1 VPTDQRTPPQ
11 APPRSRPARR
21 RLLIGGVIGLAFLV
35 LVVWWLRIPWAWSPV
50 DDAGH
55 VNSLAELM
63 RANGTFSGMIEYVER
78 NFRGDLD
85 WGLFRPSY
93 WVYPSLFY
101 LLTPE
106 WAHVV
111 RLIMAFVA
119 IGGPLLYFH
128 REGLRGPQFVFAAAL
143 LIAAS
148 SSLYV
153 GLFLVSLQE
162 LSGAALV
169 GIGLASRNRYL
180 RLVAWTLAA
189 WFKSPF
195 AWLLIG
201 QAIVDWRNGKRTLA
215 ASNGALGVV
224 TLGLATV
231 MARQGGYTAGYQL
244 DPFRIWNNLQVLL
257 EPMNSL
263 LLVALVWWILVT
275 RSKLKLRNES
285 WVFLIGWIGYTAQL
299 LPWYVSAYYMGP
311 ISYLLGLFLISTLP
325 TATKDLTTPR
335 ALFGLATPVVVALV
349 LVFAPINQGFQI
361 QNSMRTLQ
369 DCLQDRPGYT
379 SVMQGYVIYVTS
391 SPEGPIRLEQN
402 LRLVD
407 PSWTGSISLRDTE
420 SGEGLDPSIDL
431 VLNVGPPPGEIEP
444 TWTLECEGP
453 NAQVF
458 LVP

>member
-1 VPTDQRTPPQ
+1 
-11 APPRSRPARR
+11 
-21 RLLIGGVIGLAFLV
+21 LLGLAL
-35 LVVWWLRIPWAWSPV
+35 LALILWWLRIPWAWSPV

-55 VNSLAELM
+55 VNSLAELTQ
-63 RANGTFSGMIEYVER
+63 ANGTLPGMLEYIER
-78 NFRGDLD
+78 NFRGDLN

-106 WAHVV
+106 WAHII
-111 RLIMAFVA
+111 RLVMAFAA
-119 IGGPLLYFH
+119 IGGPLLYFK
-128 REGLRGPQFVFAAAL
+128 RTGLRGPQLVFATAL

-169 GIGLASRNRYL
+169 GLGLASQNRWL

-201 QAIVDWRNGKRTLA
+201 QAIVDWRNGKRGLA
-215 ASNGALGVV
+215 ASNGALGLV

-275 RSKLKLRNES
+275 KSKLNLRNGS
-285 WVFLIGWIGYTAQL
+285 WIFLIGWIGYTAQM

-325 TATKDLTTPR
+325 TGTRELSTPR
-335 ALFGLATPVVVALV
+335 AVLGIATPVVITSV

-369 DCLQDRPGYT
+369 DCLQERPGTT

-407 PSWTGSISLRDTE
+407 PSWTGSISLRDPE
-420 SGEGLDPSIDL
+420 SRDELDPSIDL
-431 VLNVGPPPGEIEP
+431 VLNVGPPPGSAEP

-453 NAQVF
+453 NAQVYR
-458 LVP
+458 VP